1 MSTLTLGGFEMKQ
14 RLRLLYLTAFVAA
27 ACSAC
32 QREDSPEKAGPQT
45 PQPAGTIEQAV
56 QQTVEGIKGPMD
68 KARGVEGTL
77 EKASERTAEQVQ
89 GATP

>member
-1 MSTLTLGGFEMKQ
+1 MI
-14 RLRLLYLTAFVAA
+14 
-27 ACSAC
+27 
-32 QREDSPEKAGPQT
+32 D
-45 PQPAGTIEQAV
+45 QAV

-68 KARGVEGTL
+68 KARGVEDTL

>member
-1 MSTLTLGGFEMKQ
+1 MKQ
-14 RLRLLYLTAFVAA
+14 GLKLLFLTALVLA
-27 ACSAC
+27 AC
-32 QREDSPEKAGPQT
+32 QREDSAGKVGSQT
-45 PQPAGTIEQAV
+45 PQPTGMIDQAV

-68 KARGVEGTL
+68 KARGVEDTL